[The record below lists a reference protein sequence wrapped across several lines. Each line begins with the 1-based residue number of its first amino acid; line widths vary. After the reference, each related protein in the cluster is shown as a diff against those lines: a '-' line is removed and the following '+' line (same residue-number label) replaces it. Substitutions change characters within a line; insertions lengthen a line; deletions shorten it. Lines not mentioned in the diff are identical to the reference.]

1 MINVLIERQIAE
13 DMLSTYE
20 ETAKKTLHQA
30 YQAIGFINGETFADL
45 QRPNHRYVLSKWR
58 SVQDWQRWY
67 HSETRREMMNQLS
80 PLLNEP
86 EKIALLEN

>member
-1 MINVLIERQIAE
+1 
-13 DMLSTYE
+13 
-20 ETAKKTLHQA
+20 KKTLHQA

-45 QRPNHRYVLSKWR
+45 QHPNHRYVLSKWR

-67 HSETRREMMNQLS
+67 HSEIRREMMNQLS

-86 EKIALLEN
+86 EKIVLLEN

>member
-67 HSETRREMMNQLS
+67 HSEIRREMMNQLS